1 MRNNP
6 ISIGISLILIIILQ
20 VLVVD
25 HFLIFGYVIPLV
37 YLYGVLYLPT
47 VIKPIPTLII
57 AFLLGWTIDLFQGT
71 GGIHA
76 SACVLLA
83 YVKPFL
89 LRSISTQGGLE
100 YERLSIQNLGM
111 PKFLIYSSLGVLT
124 ATLWIHVWETFAW
137 SLIFS
142 SILKA
147 IISSLFTVILI
158 TLLEMLLYSRK
169 EK

>member
-6 ISIGISLILIIILQ
+6 LSIAISLALVTLLQ

-25 HFLIFGYVIPLV
+25 HFLIFGYVVPLV
-37 YLYGVLYLPT
+37 YLYGILYLPT
-47 VIKPIPTLII
+47 GIKPIPTLII
-57 AFLLGWTIDLFQGT
+57 AFFAGLVIDLFQGT

-83 YVKPFL
+83 YTKPFL

-100 YERLSIQNLGM
+100 YERLSIQTLGM
-111 PKFLIYSSLGVLT
+111 PKFLIYSSLGILT
-124 ATLWIHVWETFAW
+124 ATLWIHLWETFSW
-137 SLIFS
+137 SLLFS

-147 IISSLFTVILI
+147 LISSLFTLILI

-169 EK
+169 DK